1 VKLFGF
7 VGLMEFI
14 ADLAI
19 FSSLIIAWILFCI
32 INIKTVRRLRK
43 NPITKDELGFHLW
56 WGWYA
61 LNIAEAIFFSKEW
74 MAKRKKRSH
83 GYLFANKDLVE
94 QYTTPFEKIIC
105 KLMVSF
111 GLFFLVGILILIAR
125 DGVVFLIDLVR

>member
-1 VKLFGF
+1 
-7 VGLMEFI
+7 MEFVV
-14 ADLAI
+14 ALTI
-19 FSSLIIAWILFCI
+19 FISMMVIVILFFI

-43 NPITKDELGFHLW
+43 NPITRDELGFHLW

-61 LNIAEAIFFSKEW
+61 LNVAEAVFFSKEW

-83 GYLFANKDLVE
+83 GYMFANKDLVE

-105 KLMVSF
+105 KLMVGFS
-111 GLFFLVGILILIAR
+111 LFFLVSMLILIAL